1 MKADLLIGK
10 KQTVVDKEER
20 RTKRPDTNQPYYDVQ
35 AIVEGEGLVRYSTG
49 AQLLVQELRSASLPM
64 RDKVIQQDWRGLFF
78 EGSVYTLEEE
88 EERIRREFQLLTEK
102 KYVPNH
108 THRAARTRAR
118 KIHGVKSRLIL
129 LQRAREVGYD
139 H

>member
-1 MKADLLIGK
+1 MQKQPTRFAGKKMKADLLIGK
-10 KQTVVDKEER
+10 KQTIVDKEER
-20 RTKRPDTNQPYYDVQ
+20 RTKRPDANQPYYDVQ

-88 EERIRREFQLLTEK
+88 EERIRREFNIN
-102 KYVPNH
+102 Y
-108 THRAARTRAR
+108 
-118 KIHGVKSRLIL
+118 
-129 LQRAREVGYD
+129 
-139 H
+139 